1 MGWITVKV
9 MKRGSS
15 GQTWPLEYCT
25 VAGSVAGFF
34 GGMTRDFKTDDRGIA
49 EVSWESSKDLGCLYI
64 KGHAEFA
71 QEGTLNVVGNVKH
84 GIKAGEYITLKNA
97 TINGAGYEYGY
108 YFAEGTNDGR
118 GSLMIFRVFWCND
131 PGAITHVNIQQTMPV
146 AGQQAVRRV

>member
-34 GGMTRDFKTDDRGIA
+34 GGMTCDFKTDDRGIA

-64 KGHAEFA
+64 KGRKYKGPFES
-71 QEGTLNVVGNVKH
+71 GRSYTIVV
-84 GIKAGEYITLKNA
+84 
-97 TINGAGYEYGY
+97 
-108 YFAEGTNDGR
+108 D
-118 GSLMIFRVFWCND
+118 
-131 PGAITHVNIQQTMPV
+131 
-146 AGQQAVRRV
+146 